1 MMIMQGQTQE
11 ELKGVIPEVTIEEIG
26 LNLGLNLE
34 LITGLTHEIVTTHP
48 EEDRDLDP
56 INSVETRATIED
68 LLQRMR
74 DEVAMAGI
82 KHGFYYR

>member
-1 MMIMQGQTQE
+1 MTIIQGQTQE

-48 EEDRDLDP
+48 EEVDLDP
-56 INSVETRATIED
+56 INSVEIRATIED